1 MKALTNLAARVS
13 GFMKMINRIIVA
25 NEKTIKAHLT
35 ILRLSFPLTITI
47 NREITIIIA
56 AQRLRRKVNK
66 RDIPI
71 KPIERSSGKII
82 DLDFF
87 RIIMHIRVKNATNT
101 TDILGGA
108 IRKIFN
114 NEVPSADK
122 S

>member
-1 MKALTNLAARVS
+1 MN
-13 GFMKMINRIIVA
+13 MINRITVA
-25 NEKTIKAHLT
+25 KEKTIKAHLT
-35 ILRLSFPLTITI
+35 ILRLSFPLTNII

-101 TDILGGA
+101 TDIPGGA